1 MIIKRKSESGQA
13 IILIVIGLV
22 ALLGFTA
29 LAIDGGMVYSDRR
42 NAQNASD
49 SAALA
54 GALQKGSGQ
63 SDATITLA
71 VQNSLSGNGF
81 DPSQAH
87 ISISP
92 YNDVTGHYWL
102 VNVVMTT
109 TTRTSLAQVFFGGE
123 MRNVVTAIARVRLSQ
138 PVMPGM
144 AIVAMGNCE
153 ADGGFLIGGQ
163 GGGNDG
169 GATTFDGGMFLNTPG
184 DNGCAIDPPSAGTG
198 INADPDYGIWSVG
211 GDDYAGGGNI
221 SPLPV
226 HTGVNGGYAI
236 DDPMADLP
244 EPQCTVDGHKTGGGS
259 STVYYP
265 GRWNGAQINEGTL
278 MPGIYCIS
286 GDVSLSGNAYFT
298 GQEVVLYFR
307 NGGMS
312 FTGNAYLQI
321 SAPFGDSPDGQHHCL
336 GNNGDPT
343 ASCTYWGIAIFS
355 ARNNT
360 STIDIRGNG
369 TNAVT
374 GMVYA
379 LNGTVGARGGGNSEN
394 DAVIIGQLIAKN
406 VDLRGGADCKVTY
419 RPDVTH
425 KMPTRISLQR

>member
-1 MIIKRKSESGQA
+1 MNTIRKSESGQA

-22 ALLGFTA
+22 ALLGFAA

-49 SAALA
+49 SSALA
-54 GALQKGSGQ
+54 GALQKGNNQ

-71 VQNSLSGNGF
+71 VQNSLSGNGY

-92 YNDVTGHYWL
+92 FTDVTGHYWL
-102 VNVVMTT
+102 VTVVMTT
-109 TTRTSLAQVFFGGE
+109 TTKTSFAQVFFGGE
-123 MRNVVTAIARVRLSQ
+123 MRNVVTAIARARLSQ
-138 PVMPGM
+138 PALPGM

-169 GATTFDGGMFLNTPG
+169 GSTTYQGGVFLNTPG
-184 DNGCAIDPPSAGTG
+184 DNPPCAIDPPSSGFG

-211 GDDYAGGGNI
+211 DEDYSGDGNI

-236 DDPMADLP
+236 DDPLADLP
-244 EPQCTVDGHKTGGGS
+244 EPQCTADGHKTGSGS
-259 STVYYP
+259 DTVYHP
-265 GRWNGAQINEGTL
+265 GNWNGNQLGEGTW

-286 GDVSLSGNAYFT
+286 GDVSLSGNASFT
-298 GQEVVLYFR
+298 GQGLVLYFR
-307 NGGMS
+307 NGGMA

-321 SAPFGDSPDGQHHCL
+321 SSPDSENCL
-336 GNNGDPT
+336 GTSGDPT
-343 ASCTYWGIAIFS
+343 ASCSYGGIAIFA
-355 ARNNT
+355 ARNNH
-360 STIDIRGNG
+360 SSIGIRGNG
-369 TNAVT
+369 TNAVS

-379 LNGTVGARGGGNSEN
+379 LNGTVEARGGGSTPN
-394 DAVIIGQLIAKN
+394 DAVIIGQLIAKI

-419 RPDVTH
+419 NAGRTYQV
-425 KMPTRISLQR
+425 PTRLSLQR